1 MSDDADIRAR
11 SGPPRRTRFGG
22 LKLPS
27 AAAARRPQFRV
38 GAVVAV
44 AVAAGLV
51 AWFVLNDDGGS
62 SNPRTVG
69 DATAMTPA
77 AIATLAR
84 SVGHAIYWL
93 GPRRDTTYEVTQAA
107 NGKIYV
113 RYLPSGVDVG
123 SSKPYLTVGT
133 YPFPGTYA
141 VIRKQARAKGAVT
154 ARLAGGGV
162 AVLDAGYP
170 QSVHIGY
177 PHVNF
182 QVEVYDP
189 TPARAM
195 QLVSSGELKS
205 VGSLA
210 ATTAGRIST
219 KPTAA
224 TPADIRTFAQQ
235 VGHPIYWA
243 GPRPGY
249 TYELSTTSNGSVF
262 VRYLPAG
269 AKVGDPR
276 ADFLTVA
283 TYPFPGAFAAV
294 TKAAAAGGVAGTIK
308 LAHGG
313 IGAVD
318 GSYPKS
324 IHIAY
329 PGASYQIE
337 VYDPSPSTDRKLV
350 ASGAISPVP

>member
-1 MSDDADIRAR
+1 MA
-11 SGPPRRTRFGG
+11 
-22 LKLPS
+22 L
-27 AAAARRPQFRV
+27 
-38 GAVVAV
+38 
-44 AVAAGLV
+44 AAGFV
-51 AWFVLNDDGGS
+51 AWLVLDNDGGS
-62 SNPRTVG
+62 SNAPTQG
-69 DATAMTPA
+69 AATDMKPA

-84 SVGHAIYWL
+84 SVGHPIYWL

-123 SSKPYLTVGT
+123 SSKPYLTVAT

-141 VIRKQARAKGAVT
+141 VIRKQARGKGAVT

-177 PHVNF
+177 PRVDY

-195 QLVSSGELKS
+195 QLVSSGQLKS
-205 VGSLA
+205 IGSRA

-224 TPADIRTFAQQ
+224 TPTDLRRFARR

-243 GPRPGY
+243 GPKAGY
-249 TYELSTTSNGSVF
+249 TYELSSTSNGSVF
-262 VRYLPAG
+262 IRYLPPG
-269 AKVGDPR
+269 VRVGDPR
-276 ADFLTVA
+276 ARYVTVA
-283 TYPFPGAFAAV
+283 TYPFPGALAAV
-294 TKAAAAGGVAGTIK
+294 TKTANRAARIK
-308 LAHGG
+308 LDRGG
-313 IGAVD
+313 IGVVD
-318 GSYPKS
+318 AAYPKS
-324 IHIAY
+324 IHLAY
-329 PGASYQIE
+329 PGSDYQIE
-337 VYDPSPSTDRKLV
+337 VYDPSPSAGRKLV